1 MNEPAFSK
9 EMFAEGPDISRI
21 VTEDD
26 KPLDNFF
33 AEKQQRL
40 LTEPLTSS
48 WNPGRPFIAAANVGI
63 FYDADEPPIVP
74 DMFLSM
80 DVRLPEDLWKK
91 HHRSYF
97 VWEYGKVPEAVVE
110 LVSDTY
116 GGEFDTKSEKYSEI
130 GVRYYIIFDPRKS
143 AKDALRIYE
152 LFGKRF
158 IPKIDRNLVRLGL
171 GIKLWKGIFEGKY
184 ERWLRWCDH
193 KGHLILTG
201 FERAEQEKLRAEQ
214 EKYRAEQEKYRAEQ
228 EKYRAEQERLRAEK
242 TEKELIKE
250 LIAERQRAD
259 YLAAKLKSL
268 GFSTE

>member
-9 EMFAEGPDISRI
+9 QTFAEGPDISRI

-63 FYDADEPPIVP
+63 FYDPDEPPIVP

-116 GGEFDTKSEKYSEI
+116 GGEFDTKSKKYSEI

-143 AKDALRIYE
+143 IAKDALRLYE
-152 LFGKRF
+152 LSGKRF

-171 GIKLWKGIFEGKY
+171 GVKLWKGIFEGKY

-193 KGHLILTG
+193 KGSLILTG
-201 FERAEQEKLRAEQ
+201 FERAEQETLRAEQ
-214 EKYRAEQEKYRAEQ
+214 ERQCAEQERQ
-228 EKYRAEQERLRAEK
+228 CAEQERLRAEK

-250 LIAERQRAD
+250 LTAERQRAD

-268 GFSTE
+268 GISTD